1 MKKRVLVLGVVV
13 LVLLTSLQP
22 AAVGA
27 QGPNTY
33 TSIIVSDVV
42 SGAPV
47 VGSTFVTDVKISVT
61 NNAAPNL
68 GVMGAELWLPFDP
81 AVVSVVDHDGNPAN
95 GTQVELTNDFFDGS
109 LAIGANEVI
118 VGAMPATAPADCG
131 AAGACVHVAVSHTGG
146 SGAIQNKIGRVARI
160 TWAALAT
167 GSPAISIAVV
177 APGVPPGSV
186 LSTASGGT
194 IDINSTSVPTI
205 TVIDAGQINGKVTRQ
220 GAQAG
225 HANTNVVAL
234 AVGNGVAATDVTGA
248 SGSFALVVPVGSTY
262 TINASYPGYLQAQKS
277 SVYVVGA
284 TVGIG
289 STTLKGGDVNADNC
303 INILDIVSIIS
314 KFGTTGLPATDPED
328 INDDGTINILDL
340 TIAAGN
346 FTRCGPTTW

>member
-1 MKKRVLVLGVVV
+1 MKKRVFALGVIVAAM
-13 LVLLTSLQP
+13 LTSLQP
-22 AAVGA
+22 VSVGA

-33 TSIIVSDVV
+33 TSIIVTDLV

-47 VGSTFVTDVKISVT
+47 VGSTFVTNVRVSVT
-61 NNAAPNL
+61 NNAAPTL
-68 GVMGAELWLPFDP
+68 GVMGVELWLPFDP

-95 GTQVELTNDFFDGS
+95 GTQVQLTNGFFDGN
-109 LAIGANEVI
+109 LAVGANEVI

-131 AAGACVHVAVSHTGG
+131 AAGACVHIAVSHTGG
-146 SGAIQNKIGRVARI
+146 SGAITNKTGTVAKI

-167 GSPAISIAVV
+167 GSPGISIAVV

-186 LSTASGGT
+186 LSTSGGT
-194 IDINSTSVPTI
+194 PIDINSTSVPTI
-205 TVIDAGQINGKVTRQ
+205 NVIDAGTINGRAVRQ

-225 HANTNVVAL
+225 HANTNVIAL
-234 AVGNGVAATDVTGA
+234 AVGNGVAATGVTDANGY
-248 SGSFALVVPVGSTY
+248 FTLVVPVGSTY

-284 TVGIG
+284 TVGVG
-289 STTLKGGDVNADNC
+289 TTTLWGGDVNADNC

-346 FTRCGPTTW
+346 FTKCGPTTW